1 MHSNQQNKYHVN
13 TGSFSA
19 AGTATASIVDC
30 KGFDAATIS
39 VFSSITNNWSTLAI
53 QQSDTTTTSDFATI
67 TGTVLSTD
75 YATAAY
81 VTASGT
87 TQASGVV
94 FNVSTKGRK
103 RYLRVLHGGATAATS
118 TIVVA
123 LGHAANAP
131 YDATTYGAITVV
143 NA

>member
-13 TGSFSA
+13 TGSFGA
-19 AGTATASIVDC
+19 ASTATASIVDC

-39 VFSSITNNWSTLAI
+39 VFASVTHPWSTLAI
-53 QQSDTTTTSDFATI
+53 QQSDTTDSTNFASVS
-67 TGTVLSTD
+67 GTVLSTD

-94 FNVSTKGRK
+94 FNLSTKGRK

-118 TIVVA
+118 TVVVS
-123 LGHAANAP
+123 LGQAANAP